1 MRLARVSRPDLMP
14 KPLHA
19 LDLSDSSD
27 LTMTACM
34 HLAPDSLFA
43 PSTFSQLYLLF
54 VRIGLRPN
62 EGAWR
67 YVRPYHRNMVK
78 VLNQTLG
85 DADKFLS
92 KIQPTHVILC
102 AMLIVLLVQLERL
115 ISQASASSRSR
126 R

>member
-1 MRLARVSRPDLMP
+1 M
-14 KPLHA
+14 
-19 LDLSDSSD
+19 DSAMWPI
-27 LTMTACM
+27 LIL
-34 HLAPDSLFA
+34 LAPPLAMFAGVFTLFQ
-43 PSTFSQLYLLF
+43 FSQLYLLF

-62 EGAWR
+62 EGVWR

-115 ISQASASSRSR
+115 ISQASANSRSR